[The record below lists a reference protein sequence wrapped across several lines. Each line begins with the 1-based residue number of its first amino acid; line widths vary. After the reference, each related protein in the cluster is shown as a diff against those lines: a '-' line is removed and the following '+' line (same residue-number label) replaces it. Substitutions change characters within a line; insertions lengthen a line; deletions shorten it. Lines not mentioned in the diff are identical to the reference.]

1 MAAKRAAPGACIEQ
15 ANVMLNTIHLQT
27 FLAVVETGSYSAAA
41 ERLHLSQPAVSS
53 HIRALEAQLDQV
65 RLFRR
70 VGQQMLPTQAGEE
83 LIAMARDMLELATRA
98 EERIRSLRGQVSGR
112 VTIGCTPSG
121 AEVLLTRILQSFHE
135 RYPAV
140 GLSVSVALPDTVLE
154 QLSRQHVHIA
164 FIEEKQS
171 PRNWVVQLLGSE
183 PLALIAPH
191 NHEMTQRGLITPDAL
206 RQVPMILPRN
216 GSATRR
222 VIDEGLRAVGMAPA
236 DVHVVLETDS
246 VTVALEAVCSGI
258 GLAFAPQSCVGRRM
272 GVSVIPVELNL
283 HQEWFALRSREH
295 TMSRAVQ
302 EVFAFLTGDEVR
314 AILHKAGVRSP
325 LESKALGKTPKMER
339 KR

>member
-1 MAAKRAAPGACIEQ
+1 
-15 ANVMLNTIHLQT
+15 MLNTIHLQT

-83 LIAMARDMLELATRA
+83 LIGMARDMLELATQA

-112 VTIGCTPSG
+112 VTLGCTPSG
-121 AEVLLTRILQSFHE
+121 AEVLLTRILQAFRDRH
-135 RYPAV
+135 PAV
-140 GLSVSVALPDTVLE
+140 CLSIGVALPDTLLE
-154 QLSRQHVHIA
+154 QLSRQHIHIA
-164 FIEEKQS
+164 FVEEKQS
-171 PRNWVVQLLGSE
+171 PRTWVVQLLGSE
-183 PLALIAPH
+183 PLVLIAPRDY
-191 NHEMTQRGLITPDAL
+191 EMAQRGLITPDAL
-206 RQVPMILPRN
+206 RQVPMIMPRN
-216 GSATRR
+216 GGVTRR
-222 VIDEGLRAVGMAPA
+222 VIDEGLRAGGLAPA

-246 VTVALEAVCSGI
+246 VTVALEAVRSGI
-258 GLAFAPQSCVGRRM
+258 GLAFVPQSFVVRYTD
-272 GVSVIPVELNL
+272 VSIVPVALSL

-302 EVFAFLTGDEVR
+302 EVFAFLTGEDVR
-314 AILHKAGVRSP
+314 AILHNAGVQSP

>member
-1 MAAKRAAPGACIEQ
+1 
-15 ANVMLNTIHLQT
+15 MLNTVHLQT

-83 LIAMARDMLELATRA
+83 LIAMARNMLELATQA
-98 EERIRSLRGQVSGR
+98 EERIRSLGGQVSGR
-112 VTIGCTPSG
+112 VTLGCTPSG
-121 AEVLLTRILQSFHE
+121 AEVLLSRVLQALHE
-135 RYPAV
+135 RHPSV
-140 GLSVSVALPDTVLE
+140 SLSVTVALPDMLLE
-154 QLSRQHVHIA
+154 QLSRQHIHIA

-183 PLALIAPH
+183 PLALIAPRD
-191 NHEMTQRGLITPDAL
+191 HEMAHRGLVTPDAL
-206 RQVPMILPRN
+206 RQVPMIMPRN
-216 GSATRR
+216 GCATRR
-222 VIDEGLRAVGMAPA
+222 VIDEGLRASGLTPA

-246 VTVALEAVCSGI
+246 ATVALEAVCSGI
-258 GLAFAPQSCVGRRM
+258 GLAFVPQSFVMRHTD
-272 GVSVIPVELNL
+272 VSIIPVELSL
-283 HQEWFALRSREH
+283 YQEWFALRSREH

-302 EVFAFLTGDEVR
+302 ETFAFLTGEDVR
-314 AILHKAGVRSP
+314 AILSRAGIRSP